1 MIGGRGGTKIRFLS
15 PAEWLE
21 RRWRELRGISPRTGR
36 PRVLEGQSRLEL
48 DEGDKPEAEE

>member
-48 DEGDKPEAEE
+48 DEGDNPEAEE